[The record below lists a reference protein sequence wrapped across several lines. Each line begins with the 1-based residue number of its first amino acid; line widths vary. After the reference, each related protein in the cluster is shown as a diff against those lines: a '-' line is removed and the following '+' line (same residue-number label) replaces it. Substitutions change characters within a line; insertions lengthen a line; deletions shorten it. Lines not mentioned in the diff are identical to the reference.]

1 MIYLSAQCPTHGET
15 TLAAGGT
22 GSWFRVVW
30 LMLQQL
36 IVAYIGVKDTECLTS
51 LSPDLVS
58 QKLSINRGKEGQ
70 EAPRG
75 SWSGVEKPHGQKD
88 LGTAAHW
95 FQWDFDVIDQCHRCK
110 VWG

>member
-1 MIYLSAQCPTHGET
+1 
-15 TLAAGGT
+15 
-22 GSWFRVVW
+22 
-30 LMLQQL
+30 MLQQL
-36 IVAYIGVKDTECLTS
+36 IVTYIGVKDSGYLTS

-58 QKLSINRGKEGQ
+58 QKLPINRGKEGQ
-70 EAPRG
+70 EAPR
-75 SWSGVEKPHGQKD
+75 SFWCGVEIPCEQEG